1 MSECECKASL
11 DLSSSASRTP
21 SAHLSTD
28 TQLKLPHFPLLL
40 PPPYLLHPTLSLHE
54 KSLQPSQIMAACSR
68 SSIGRKPML
77 RQVVL
82 LSCHL
87 SDVLG
92 MGSTLT
98 TQEGPHGDHDSLD
111 DLANKGGVATSS
123 LDAEADGL

>member
-1 MSECECKASL
+1 MS
-11 DLSSSASRTP
+11 
-21 SAHLSTD
+21 
-28 TQLKLPHFPLLL
+28 LPK
-40 PPPYLLHPTLSLHE
+40 

-68 SSIGRKPML
+68 SRIGRKPML

-82 LSCHL
+82 LSFHF

-111 DLANKGGVATSS
+111 DLANKGEVATSS
-123 LDAEADGL
+123 LNAEADGL